1 MSEPIKHDK
10 HKLPMHLISPM
21 AVEELARALRHGA
34 EKYGERNWE
43 PGLKYSR
50 LYAAAQ
56 RHLVA
61 WWGGEDLDP
70 ETGETHI
77 AHAFATMMMLTH
89 FTRQVRTDLDD
100 RPDPARTVRPDDRLD
115 WASEEEI

>member
-1 MSEPIKHDK
+1 MSEPTKHDGN
-10 HKLPMHLISPM
+10 KLPMHLISPV
-21 AVEELARALRHGA
+21 ALEELARALRHGA

-43 PGLKYSR
+43 PGLQYSR
-50 LYAAAQ
+50 LYSAVQ
-56 RHLVA
+56 RHLIA

-70 ETGETHI
+70 ETGETHV

-100 RPDPARTVRPDDRLD
+100 RPESISVAWPYERPD

>member
-1 MSEPIKHDK
+1 MSEPIKHDH
-10 HKLPMHLISPM
+10 HKLPMHLISPV
-21 AVEELARALRHGA
+21 ALEELARALRHGA

-70 ETGETHI
+70 ETGETHV

-100 RPDPARTVRPDDRLD
+100 RPEPISVHWPYERPD